1 MDSVLTS
8 TFRRFRLA
16 SSEESIGKLSGALS
30 GGLDRGLATLGTS
43 PAGAAVA
50 TIALRAPLVLVVA
63 GIVVRLCM
71 NES

>member
-16 SSEESIGKLSGALS
+16 SSEESIDKLTCALG
-30 GGLDRGLATLGTS
+30 GGLERGLATLGTS

-63 GIVVRLCM
+63 GILVRLCKK
-71 NES
+71 ES